1 MPGPFEL
8 IIILVIVLLIFGG
21 KRLKNIGNEV
31 GGAIKGFKSSMK
43 DTDAEKKEDI
53 IEAKLL
59 PQGKAQ
65 DLRDA
70 LEYIAMMRIRH
81 QAWQIEKGEE
91 PDNDLD
97 PHLLSPFE
105 QRNLKEAFA
114 ILEKAQSYLKFS
126 YTANSG
132 VK

>member
-53 IEAKLL
+53 IEAKV
-59 PQGKAQ
+59 
-65 DLRDA
+65 
-70 LEYIAMMRIRH
+70 
-81 QAWQIEKGEE
+81 
-91 PDNDLD
+91 
-97 PHLLSPFE
+97 
-105 QRNLKEAFA
+105 EADD
-114 ILEKAQSYLKFS
+114 ESSDKKS
-126 YTANSG
+126 
-132 VK
+132 